1 MRSQPTL
8 PTDHLI
14 LRPITMADWDAYAA
28 MWLDPR
34 VTTFIG
40 GAPRPTDVAW
50 PKFGQAA
57 AMWSLFG
64 YGNWSVID
72 RADGTYLGVAG
83 LSDFKRGI
91 PELDGYPEGGWA
103 FAAASWGRG
112 VASEAL
118 TAIHE
123 WADEAGIAET
133 RCMIDDGNAASIK
146 VAERVGYVPF
156 ASVEGDR
163 RVFRRRAPSKG

>member
-1 MRSQPTL
+1 MPTQPTL
-8 PTDHLI
+8 TTDRLI
-14 LRPITMADWDAYAA
+14 LRPITMADWHAYAA

-40 GAPRPTDVAW
+40 GTPRPVDVAW

-57 AMWSLFG
+57 AMWGLFG
-64 YGNWSVID
+64 YGNWSVYD
-72 RADGTYLGVAG
+72 REDETYLGVAG

-118 TAIHE
+118 AAIHA
-123 WADEAGIAET
+123 WADEAGIAEV

-146 VAERVGYVPF
+146 VAERIGYVPF
-156 ASVEGDR
+156 ARIEGNR
-163 RVFRRRAPSKG
+163 RVFRRQAPSTG

>member
-1 MRSQPTL
+1 MPTQPTL
-8 PTDHLI
+8 ATDRLI
-14 LRPITMADWDAYAA
+14 LRPITIADWDAYAA
-28 MWLDPR
+28 MWIDPR

-40 GAPRPTDVAW
+40 GTPRPTDVAW

-57 AMWSLFG
+57 AMWDLFG
-64 YGNWSVID
+64 YGNWSVYD
-72 RADGTYLGVAG
+72 RADETYLGVAG

-91 PELDGYPEGGWA
+91 LELDGYPEGGWA

-118 TAIHE
+118 TAIHN
-123 WADEAGIAET
+123 WADEAGIAEV
-133 RCMIDDGNAASIK
+133 RCMIDDGNTASIK

-156 ASVEGDR
+156 ASIEGNR
-163 RVFRRRAPSKG
+163 RVFRRQAPSRG

>member
-1 MRSQPTL
+1 MELQPTL
-8 PTDHLI
+8 STDRLI
-14 LRPITMADWDAYAA
+14 LRPIGMRDWEAYAA

-34 VTTFIG
+34 VTAFIG
-40 GAPRPTDVAW
+40 GSPRPREVAW

-72 RADGTYLGVAG
+72 RADDTYMGVCGFAVYE
-83 LSDFKRGI
+83 RGI
-91 PELDGYPEGGWA
+91 PELEGFPEAGWA

-112 VASEAL
+112 VASEAIA
-118 TAIHE
+118 AIHH
-123 WADEAGIAET
+123 WADAAGHGQT
-133 RCMIDDGNAASIK
+133 RCLIDDGNIASIR

-156 ASVEGDR
+156 ATIPGER
-163 RVFRRRAPSKG
+163 RVFRRQAPSKG